1 MKRLVNVRF
10 ALIGVLSLMLGIFS
24 FYQLLFGKVW
34 VFVVALALPVVCGV
48 IFACFR
54 KKYWLFCLVAVI
66 FVLVGFFDFYAVF
79 RTRNES
85 EIVVKN
91 GALRGRVTD
100 IGRNGEEGNGIYLEN
115 CTFEGEKLNG
125 RVLMYVYDGTQF
137 STGDNVS
144 VYGTLRNAYAVT
156 PTINTDFVRKN
167 VRYQFCDPK
176 NTIIQSGELT
186 LDERVRKFVYETT
199 LEGMPQNADVAY
211 ALLTGDRNSL
221 DSIKS
226 DAYAQA
232 GIIHLLAV
240 SGLHVGFV
248 VAVFSVLLKR
258 LKLPMPV
265 ELAILLVPLVFYAYI
280 CNFAPSIVRAVVM
293 TVCVYISRFLRGRYD
308 LLSSLCYAALF
319 ILIVQPLYLFDLGF
333 QLSALS
339 VFGISTLYLQ
349 MDRWQKRRKMLKILR
364 KLFQTVSL
372 SFSCVCATACLTV
385 RTFGYFVWLG
395 ILVNIVAIPLV
406 FCSFALCFVGLLP
419 SFFRY
424 ALSLADK
431 CLQVVTDVAFWVQSL
446 DAVLLLKTLSWGV
459 LITAVLLFVVG
470 GYVNL
475 SKRAKKV
482 IYGACAILLAVCV
495 GFAYVPKKC
504 QNSVTVFCGFDG
516 ATAVATSERGEVAVV
531 GNLDAYAIDEVAE
544 YLSDKKI
551 SSLKVYAT
559 ETKSVNTL
567 VFKDFCDLFDV
578 EKVFLLDSSGNTDLQ
593 NLLEARQI
601 PIVRAA
607 FNELY
612 GESVTVQSVY
622 DGGLSGAVVKVGNV
636 SVAVVVGGEVKTKHF
651 AELRSDVNFY
661 AVTCAE
667 SYYAERNLQT
677 LTCYQQPFDGNFG
690 ANKCGNF
697 TIKKLFDIIALSF
710 WGN

>member
-1 MKRLVNVRF
+1 MKRFVNVRF

-34 VFVVALALPVVCGV
+34 VFVVALAVPIVCGV
-48 IFACFR
+48 VFAFCR
-54 KKYWLFCLVAVI
+54 KKYWLLCLVAVF

-79 RTRNES
+79 QTRNES
-85 EIVVKN
+85 QVLVQN
-91 GALRGRVTD
+91 GVLRGRVTD
-100 IGRNGEEGNGIYLEN
+100 IGRNGGSGSVYLEN

-125 RVLMYVYDGTQF
+125 RVLIYVYDDSQF

-144 VYGTLRNAYAVT
+144 FYGTLRNVYAVT
-156 PTINTDFVRKN
+156 PTPRTDLIRHN
-167 VRYQFCDPK
+167 VRYQVSDIQ
-176 NTIIQSGELT
+176 NTIIESGELT
-186 LDERVRKFVYETT
+186 LGERVRKFVYETT
-199 LEGMPQNADVAY
+199 LESMPQNADVAY

-221 DSIKS
+221 NEQKE
-226 DAYAQA
+226 DAYVEA

-248 VAVFSVLLKR
+248 VSVFSFLLKR
-258 LKLPMPV
+258 LKLPIFV
-265 ELAILLVPLVFYAYI
+265 ELTILLVPLVFYAYI

-293 TVCVYISRFLRGRYD
+293 TICVYISRILRGRYD

-349 MDRWQKRRKMLKILR
+349 FDRWQKRRKMPKILR
-364 KLFQTVSL
+364 KLFQTVAM
-372 SFSCVCATACLTV
+372 SFSCVCATAFLTV

-395 ILVNIVAIPLV
+395 ILINILAIPLV
-406 FCSFALCFVGLLP
+406 FFSFVLCFVGLLP

-424 ALSLADK
+424 ALLLADK
-431 CLQVVTDVAFWVQSL
+431 SLQVVTDVAFWAQSL
-446 DAVLLLKTLSWGV
+446 DATILLKTLYWGI
-459 LITAVLLFVVG
+459 LISCLLFFVVG
-470 GYVNL
+470 GYVNF
-475 SKRAKKV
+475 SKRAQKV
-482 IYGACAILLAVCV
+482 TYGICAILLAVCI
-495 GFAYVPKKC
+495 GFAYIPQKC
-504 QNSVTVFCGFDG
+504 ENSVTVFCGFDG
-516 ATAVATSERGEVAVV
+516 ATVVATSTDGEVAVV
-531 GNLDAYAIDEVAE
+531 GRLDDYALYEVTE

-559 ETKSVNTL
+559 ETKSIGVL
-567 VFKDFCDLFDV
+567 SFSSFCNDFDV
-578 EKVFLLDSSGNTDLQ
+578 EKVFLLDRTGNTEFQDM
-593 NLLEARQI
+593 LETRDI

-607 FNELY
+607 FNQIY
-612 GESVTVQSVY
+612 GNNVTVQSVY
-622 DGGLSGAVVKVGNV
+622 DGGLSGAVVKVGEI
-636 SVAVVVGGEVKTKHF
+636 SVAVVVGGEAKTKHF

-667 SYYAERNLQT
+667 SYFSERNLQT
-677 LTCYQQPFDGNFG
+677 LTCYQQPFEGNFG

-697 TIKKLFDIIALSF
+697 TIKELFDIIELNF